1 MRGARSGRKLEPEM
15 RVGRQAHFLAL
26 GEIGVELERH
36 GLRGVTGLYPKRK
49 NDAAVVAERLA
60 AVGLF
65 DTLRRGKLRFDA
77 RDIVGCGKVQRRR
90 QASLAWIAPIG
101 DRAGRQRNL
110 EPGEVPAPCA
120 EPRLRLPGPPPL
132 GSEPT
137 VCLPSPARNENLKH

>member
-90 QASLAWIAPIG
+90 QASVARITPIG
-101 DRAGRQRNL
+101 DRAGRKSNF
-110 EPGEVPAPCA
+110 EPGEIVAA
-120 EPRLRLPGPPPL
+120 SDQARL
-132 GSEPT
+132 
-137 VCLPSPARNENLKH
+137 